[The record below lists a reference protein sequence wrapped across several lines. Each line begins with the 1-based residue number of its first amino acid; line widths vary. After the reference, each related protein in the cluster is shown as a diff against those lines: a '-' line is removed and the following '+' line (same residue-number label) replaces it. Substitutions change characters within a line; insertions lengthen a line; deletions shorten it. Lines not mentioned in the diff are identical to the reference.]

1 MRDQG
6 KSPPAVPARRPPW
19 LKTRIPT
26 GGEFVRVRELVERH
40 GLHTVCQ
47 SARCPN
53 IGHCWSRRTATF
65 MILGNVCTR
74 SCRFCAVAKGIPQP
88 VDLAEPRRVAEA
100 VQKLGLRYAVI
111 TSVTRDDLPDG
122 GASLFAQTIRE
133 IRKRVPD
140 CRVEVLIPDF
150 RGSRDALELVLEA
163 RPDVLNHNLETV
175 PSLYSL
181 VRPQADYRR
190 SLQVLAWAHQ
200 AGVVTKSG
208 LMLGLGETQEEVRQV
223 LWDLRDAGCTILTL
237 GQYLQPSAQHLPVLR
252 FVPPEEFSLWRQWGL
267 SIGFRHVEAGPL
279 VRSSF
284 HAEEQAGHLAGC

>member
-1 MRDQG
+1 
-6 KSPPAVPARRPPW
+6 
-19 LKTRIPT
+19 
-26 GGEFVRVRELVERH
+26 
-40 GLHTVCQ
+40 
-47 SARCPN
+47 
-53 IGHCWSRRTATF
+53 